1 MTYTSRARIRFLLS
15 GALALLIAAPASSDG
30 LSGAYLAARQAMISN
45 DFQEAAEYYTRALA
59 RDRTNAYL
67 IENTLLA
74 NVGLGRIKESVPI
87 AKVLIA
93 EEPGSQIGQMVLIAH
108 SLKSGAD
115 IGVLEELQ
123 ETGRIAPLID
133 TLLAGWGWMNVG
145 DATEAM
151 AAFDGLIS
159 NPEYAGFAVYHKGLA
174 NAYVGNFEETVRLL
188 SGDGETPGIR
198 TRRSVLALSISLG
211 QLGRF
216 DEATALLEESFDL
229 SDAEI
234 GSYYRPLS
242 EGKAVPF
249 DLIQSPQD
257 GMGEAF
263 YSLAQALRGQATD
276 EFTLVYAR
284 FAQYLSPS
292 NDDATILTA
301 RLLEGLEQY
310 ELATQAYDE
319 VSRESPAY
327 LKAEIGRAEA
337 LNRAEKPDAAI
348 EVLMQLAE
356 THETVPVVHTTL
368 GDIYRRMSEYEKSA
382 DAYDRAI
389 ALYDVEDDSQWFV
402 YYTRGISHERI
413 GDWEAA
419 EEDFRKA
426 LDLNPGQPNV
436 LNYLGYS
443 LVEKRTKLDE
453 ALNMIREAS
462 AARPES
468 GYITDS
474 LGWVLYRLGRF
485 EEAVAPMERAAS
497 LMPIDPVIN
506 DHLGDVYWAVGR
518 AREAE
523 FQWRRA
529 LSFLTEDDE
538 DHEADPERIRR
549 KLEVGLD
556 AVLEDEGGPS
566 LAEKAAQAAQRQTQD
581 DG

>member
-1 MTYTSRARIRFLLS
+1 MTQIFRARTRFLFS
-15 GALALLIAAPASSDG
+15 GALALLLATPAASDG
-30 LSGAYLAARQAMISN
+30 LSGPYLAARQAMIAN

-67 IENTLLA
+67 IENMLIA

-87 AKVLIA
+87 ARVLIA
-93 EEPGSQIGQMVLIAH
+93 DEPASQIGQMVLVAH
-108 SLKSGAD
+108 SLNSGAD
-115 IGVLEELQ
+115 IGMLDELQ
-123 ETGRIAPLID
+123 GAGRIAPLID

-145 DATEAM
+145 DAAEAM

-159 NPEYAGFAVYHKGLA
+159 NPEYAGFAIYHKALA

-188 SGDGETPGIR
+188 GGNGETQAIR
-198 TRRSVLALSISLG
+198 TRRSVLALAISLG

-216 DEATALLEESFDL
+216 DEATTLLEESFDL
-229 SDAEI
+229 NDAEI
-234 GSYYRPLS
+234 RFYHTPLS
-242 EGKAVPF
+242 EGQAVPF

-263 YSLAQALRGQATD
+263 YSIAQALRGQTSD
-276 EFTLVYAR
+276 EYTLVYAR
-284 FAQYLSPS
+284 FAQYMSPR
-292 NDDATILTA
+292 NDDATILSA
-301 RLLEGLEQY
+301 RLLEELEQY
-310 ELATQAYDE
+310 ELATQVFDE
-319 VSRESPAY
+319 VSRRSPAY

-337 LNRAEKPDAAI
+337 LNSAEKPDAAI

-356 THETVPVVHTTL
+356 MHAEVPLVHTTL
-368 GDIYRRMSEYEKSA
+368 GDTHRRMNEFEKSA

-389 ALYDVEDDSQWFV
+389 ALYDAEENSQWFV

-419 EEDFRKA
+419 EADFRKA

-443 LVEKRTKLDE
+443 LVEKRSKLDE

-485 EEAVAPMERAAS
+485 EEAVEPMERAAS
-497 LMPIDPVIN
+497 LMPVDPVIN

-518 AREAE
+518 EREAE

-538 DHEADPERIRR
+538 DHEANPKRIRR

-556 AVLEDEGGPS
+556 AVIEDEGGPS
-566 LAEKAAQAAQRQTQD
+566 LAEKAAQAALRQTQD